1 MSDHFNTYGPRQ
13 SARAVIPTI
22 ISQVLSGN
30 TKIKL
35 GALSPTRDFNFVTD
49 TCQGF
54 IDIASRGG
62 LPGEA
67 VNIGSGGEISIND
80 LTHLILEI
88 MNREDIEIT
97 CQEERIRPEKSE
109 VNRLLAD
116 STKIQK
122 LCDYKPKVTLKE
134 GLSKTIEW
142 FSNPNN
148 LSRYRSG
155 IYNV

>member
-1 MSDHFNTYGPRQ
+1 M
-13 SARAVIPTI
+13 
-22 ISQVLSGN
+22 
-30 TKIKL
+30 
-35 GALSPTRDFNFVTD
+35 SPTRDFNFVTD

-97 CQEERIRPEKSE
+97 CQEERIRPEK
-109 VNRLLAD
+109 VR
-116 STKIQK
+116 STVFWQTQLKFKSYVTIN
-122 LCDYKPKVTLKE
+122 PKSL
-134 GLSKTIEW
+134 
-142 FSNPNN
+142 
-148 LSRYRSG
+148 
-155 IYNV
+155 